1 MTSDL
6 ALWEADWP
14 LSFTPSYMEIEG
26 YISDLGILV
35 GAVNYEM
42 LQSGLNTWSHI
53 DLLVF
58 NCLLLVYGETV
69 IAYTFLSPETVFVF
83 SIGLKEDLI

>member
-42 LQSGLNTWSHI
+42 LQSGLNT
-53 DLLVF
+53 
-58 NCLLLVYGETV
+58 
-69 IAYTFLSPETVFVF
+69 
-83 SIGLKEDLI
+83 